1 MPRLL
6 ATLVLALMLLNGQAQ
21 SLDAETRARVVERTI
36 AQVRDSYVDPS
47 AATKVEAALRGGHTG
62 LDDLTDGE
70 AFAKRLTTLMQSV
83 VPDRHLHVE
92 YSAKVLTQEAAPT
105 ASELALRRAHDEQA
119 NYGVERV
126 ERLPGNIGYVDLRSF
141 SKTDWAAQ
149 TLAACMTV
157 VAHTDALII
166 DLRHN
171 VGGYPATATLVES
184 YLFDKRTH
192 VVDVFWREGQ
202 RTEQFWTQDSVPGLR
217 FGGTKPVWIL
227 TSKATFSAAEQ
238 FAYDLKN
245 LKRATLVGETTGG
258 GANPGKFVTLDDH
271 FGLVVSTGRAVSPI
285 THGNWEGVGVE
296 PDIRVEAEKALQI
309 AHRLA
314 LTSLIAAAPEGVN
327 RQSLQDILNT
337 LR

>member
-6 ATLVLALMLLNGQAQ
+6 ATLALAFTLLNVQAQ
-21 SLDAETRARVVERTI
+21 SLDAATRARVVERTI
-36 AQVRDSYVDPS
+36 SQIRDCYVDPS
-47 AATKVEAALRGGHTG
+47 AATKIEAALRDRHSG
-62 LDDLTDGE
+62 LDEFTDGE
-70 AFAKRLTTLMQSV
+70 AFAERLTMLMQSV

-92 YSAKVLTQEAAPT
+92 YSAELLTNEAAPT
-105 ASELALRRAHDEQA
+105 ASELALRHSQDEQA

-126 ERLPGNIGYVDLRSF
+126 ERLSGNIGYVDLRSF
-141 SKTDWAAQ
+141 SKTDWAAE
-149 TLAACMTV
+149 TLAASMTV

-166 DLRHN
+166 DLRRN
-171 VGGYPATATLVES
+171 GGGYPATAALVES

-192 VVDVFWREGQ
+192 VVDVFWRDGQ

-217 FGGTKPVWIL
+217 FGGTKPVWVL
-227 TSKATFSAAEQ
+227 TSKATFSGAEQ

-271 FGLVVSTGRAVSPI
+271 FGLVVPTGRAISPI
-285 THGNWEGVGVE
+285 THSNWEGIGVE
-296 PDIRVEAEKALQI
+296 PDVRVEEEKALQI

-314 LTSLIAAAPEGVN
+314 LESLVAAASDAAN
-327 RQSLQDILNT
+327 RQSLQDILAT

>member
-1 MPRLL
+1 MLRLL
-6 ATLVLALMLLNGQAQ
+6 AILALAFALLNGQAQ
-21 SLDAETRARVVERTI
+21 SIDAATRDRVVERTI
-36 AQVRDSYVDPS
+36 SQIRDCYVDPS
-47 AATKVEAALRGGHTG
+47 AVTRVEAVLRDRHSG
-62 LDDLTDGE
+62 LNEITDGE
-70 AFAKRLTTLMQSV
+70 AFAERLTTLLQSV
-83 VPDRHLHVE
+83 VSDRHLHVE
-92 YSAKVLTQEAAPT
+92 YSAELLTNEAVPT
-105 ASELALRRAHDEQA
+105 ASGLALRHSQDEQA

-141 SKTDWAAQ
+141 SKTDWAAE
-149 TLAACMTV
+149 TLAATMTV

-166 DLRHN
+166 DLRRN
-171 VGGYPATATLVES
+171 GGGYPATAALVES

-192 VVDVFWREGQ
+192 VVDVFWRDGQ

-227 TSKATFSAAEQ
+227 TSKITFSGAEQ

-245 LKRATLVGETTGG
+245 LNRATLVGATTGG

-271 FGLVVSTGRAVSPI
+271 FGLVVPTGRAVSPI
-285 THGNWEGVGVE
+285 THGNWEGIGVE
-296 PDIRVEAEKALQI
+296 PNVPIEEAKALQT

-314 LTSLIAAAPEGVN
+314 LKSLIAAAPDSGN
-327 RQSLQDILNT
+327 RQSLQAILDT